1 MLAIAESAPR
11 EDDAGLLWFLDTSV
25 RVRVAAA
32 EGVDGMSVVECDGPA
47 GHSPPLHIH
56 HDEDEVF
63 HVIEGVLRLR
73 LGDRE
78 LRLAAGDTMLA
89 PMGRPH
95 TFRVESKGGARW
107 QAITCNGSFEAF
119 VREMSRP
126 ELEQFYLKHY
136 APDASALIMVGD
148 VSFEEAENL
157 AERCLGSWTVEN
169 FGDVNVPRVAPPR
182 RATYFIDR
190 PGAAQSEIR
199 VAMLAPPRS
208 TPDRTRRRCRT
219 PTGVF
224 ASRTSRCD

>member
-1 MLAIAESAPR
+1 MLALAESVLS
-11 EDDAGLLWFLDTSV
+11 ESDTDLLWFLDTSV

-32 EGVDGMSVVECDGPA
+32 EGADGMSVVECEGPP

-56 HDEDEVF
+56 HDEDEIF

-126 ELEQFYLKHY
+126 AKHGGLPPAIAPSADEQK
-136 APDASALIMVGD
+136 ALAAAAARHRIEIIGPP
-148 VSFEEAENL
+148 L
-157 AERCLGSWTVEN
+157 A
-169 FGDVNVPRVAPPR
+169 
-182 RATYFIDR
+182 
-190 PGAAQSEIR
+190 
-199 VAMLAPPRS
+199 
-208 TPDRTRRRCRT
+208 
-219 PTGVF
+219 
-224 ASRTSRCD
+224 